1 MSGEILSEQ
10 NQEAGRCQ
18 RPGFLSCIKKRSFR
32 QNEDGVA
39 AVEFALVSVP
49 FLGLLFAI
57 FETALIFFTVQG
69 VEAAT
74 AEAARMVMTG
84 QAQGNAAVTTADQF
98 KTNYI
103 CTPAAPM
110 VRILPSYVN
119 CSSLVVDVRTAT
131 SFATAPLNNSFIT
144 EATHKYCAGNNN
156 DVVVLRVAYPMP
168 VFASVLSM
176 NSMHIGDTYQNR
188 TGQTYFGGGWKH
200 IIVAT
205 SVFRN
210 EPFPGVAP
218 LPTC

>member
-1 MSGEILSEQ
+1 MSGKVSAEQ
-10 NQEAGRCQ
+10 VPERMLPKNGKLTAR
-18 RPGFLSCIKKRSFR
+18 FVKRSFKR
-32 QNEDGVA
+32 NEEGAA
-39 AVEFALVSVP
+39 AVEFALVAVP

-74 AEAARMVMTG
+74 AEAARQVMTG
-84 QAQGNAAVTTADQF
+84 QAQSNAAITTADQF

-103 CTPAAPM
+103 CSPAAPM

-131 SFATAPLNNSFIT
+131 SFATAPLDNSFIT
-144 EATHKYCAGNNN
+144 EATHKYCAGSNN

-176 NSMHIGDTYQNR
+176 NSMHIGDTYANR
-188 TGQTYFGGGWKH
+188 SGQTFMGGGWKH

-210 EPFPGVAP
+210 EPFPGVTP